1 MKSARVSLALLAAL
15 LAATA
20 GAADAPRR
28 RSGLWEVRTQMAGM
42 PSQGPLLMCVDQAS
56 DNLMQERAREKVD
69 CPVMDVSRG
78 AGKVT
83 IHSVCKLDGTTATT
97 DAVITGDLDNTY
109 RNDMQDPLQPAAA
122 RHERNEDDAG
132 SPLARPV
139 QAWPETR
146 WRHGERDAA
155 GRHRKHAGN
164 DEGPAGPR
172 NDETPATG
180 AAMIRLDIESVNA
193 NS

>member
-42 PSQGPLLMCVDQAS
+42 PSQGPLLMCVDQAR

-109 RNDMQDPLQPAAA
+109 RNDMQIRYNPPQRGMSEMKMTQEARWLGPCKPGQKPGGVMVSGMPPVDTGNMQEMMKDPQV
-122 RHERNEDDAG
+122 REMMKRQQQV
-132 SPLARPV
+132 R
-139 QAWPETR
+139 Q
-146 WRHGERDAA
+146 
-155 GRHRKHAGN
+155 
-164 DEGPAGPR
+164 
-172 NDETPATG
+172 
-180 AAMIRLDIESVNA
+180 
-193 NS
+193 

>member
-109 RNDMQDPLQPAAA
+109 RNDMQIRYNPPQRGMSEMKMTQEARWLGPCKPGQKPGGVMVSGMPPVDTGNMQEMMKDPQV
-122 RHERNEDDAG
+122 REMMKRQQQV
-132 SPLARPV
+132 R
-139 QAWPETR
+139 Q
-146 WRHGERDAA
+146 
-155 GRHRKHAGN
+155 
-164 DEGPAGPR
+164 
-172 NDETPATG
+172 
-180 AAMIRLDIESVNA
+180 
-193 NS
+193 